1 MIKSKNKKILTS
13 LVAGISICSNLL
25 PLSAEYR
32 GPDSHEYGG
41 GCSTVTTPS
50 SGSGGGSTN
59 SGTTGNS
66 SSGSTTS
73 PGAGSNSG
81 SSSSNNSSSG
91 GKTGSSGSS
100 TSSGG
105 SGNTSSSSGNSSS
118 GTQTA
123 NKPNNGTGTNN
134 GSNIESENGSSA
146 TGNENQ
152 NSGGGSSTT
161 TSSSSSSGSSS
172 SGSGSQS
179 SGPST
184 TELLQNATKE
194 ELIYL
199 KTQIENYISAFW
211 SGNKKLLAESSD
223 NIKTFK
229 SSFVRDS
236 SPAVKNVSERVFP
249 EKTVGDPVMITAG
262 KFFTSDTDL
271 TLDYGS
277 SVFEITRFYTSQDY
291 PNGALGKNWASVF
304 DSRIIRGTGVE
315 NCAKLKNM
323 LSEYES
329 NYESLC

>member
-161 TSSSSSSGSSS
+161 TSSSSSGSSS

-304 DSRIIRGTGVE
+304 DSRI
-315 NCAKLKNM
+315 M
-323 LSEYES
+323 
-329 NYESLC
+329 SLFAQH